1 MILMRRAWLV
11 YRNGVTALEEINLQ
25 VNKGEF
31 VFLVG
36 PTGCGKSSLLKLV
49 SFEEPPS
56 RGRVVVAGQNVLDVP
71 RHKTPFWRRRIG
83 VIFQDFK
90 LLKDKN
96 VYENVAFALEVTG
109 TRPEEIRTRVPH
121 VLSLVGLEHK
131 AREHTDELSGG
142 ERQRVSL
149 ARAIV
154 NRPKILLADEPTG
167 NLDPATSREILDL
180 LLRIHQGGTTVIVAT
195 HDHAIVGYRDRRVV
209 QMKAGG
215 IVKDQET
222 TSREELVRMLEGA

>member
-1 MILMRRAWLV
+1 MIDLQRAWLV
-11 YRNGVTALEEINLQ
+11 YRNGVTALEDVTLH

-31 VFLVG
+31 LFLVG

-49 SFEEPPS
+49 SFEERPS
-56 RGRVVVAGQNVLDVP
+56 RGRVLVAGQNVLDVP
-71 RHKTPFWRRRIG
+71 PMKIPQWRRRIG

-90 LLKDKN
+90 LLKDRN

-109 TRPEEIRTRVPH
+109 ARPEEIRTRVPH
-121 VLSLVGLEHK
+121 VLGLVGLEHK
-131 AREHTDELSGG
+131 AKEHSDDLSGG

-167 NLDPATSREILDL
+167 NLDPATSREIMDL
-180 LLRIHQGGTTVIVAT
+180 LLRIHHGGTTVLVAT
-195 HDHAIVGYRDRRVV
+195 HDHAIVQYRDRRVV
-209 QMKAGG
+209 QLHQVRVIRDQAG
-215 IVKDQET
+215 T
-222 TSREELVRMLEGA
+222 TREELVRMLEGV